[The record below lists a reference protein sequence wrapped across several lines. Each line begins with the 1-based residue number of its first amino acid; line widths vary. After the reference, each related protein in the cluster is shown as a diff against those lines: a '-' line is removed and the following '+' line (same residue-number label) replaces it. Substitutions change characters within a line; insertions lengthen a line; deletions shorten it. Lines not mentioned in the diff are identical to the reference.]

1 MSDFNIS
8 TIRRNFKD
16 DFLAAFSVALVALP
30 LGLGVAIACRVPP
43 MAGVIAAIIGG
54 LFTTLFK
61 GGHVS
66 INGPAAGLIVV
77 ILGGMESMQ
86 DDTLASGFQ
95 YVMAATVIA
104 GGLQMILGL
113 LKMGKFADMVPSSV
127 IQGMLAAI
135 GVIILSKQLPLA
147 FGVKPA
153 GLSIVQELQNIPQYF
168 IDQNPFVGLITVI
181 SLLVLILHPKIK
193 SKLVHIIPAPIWV
206 LIFSI
211 PFVFIFNFFDTH
223 SLTILERSYEVS
235 KNYLVQVPSNVT
247 ESFMFPNFAKINQLN
262 FWILVVTL
270 TIIASIQ
277 TLTIAKAVDNLDE
290 QKRKTNLNKDLFA
303 VGLGTAVSGA
313 IGGLPLITVIV
324 RSSVNVQNGAKTRWS
339 NFYHGLI
346 LLVLVLFFAGFI
358 QVIPLA
364 ALASLLI
371 FTGYKLASPKAFK
384 DTYRKGWEQLV
395 IMLVTLIMTLEQG
408 LLIGIIIGTI
418 TTFFI
423 HVFQSRI
430 PFREFIRLAL
440 KPEIEATQFEH
451 TKEYYIRTKGILN
464 FLNILRL
471 KTVLRKV
478 PSGQHLILDISRSNI
493 VDYTILEY
501 LHNDAEKYDIVADGF
516 DLVGLDVHETSSK
529 HPNSL
534 HVLRRDKR
542 TRRTKRQQALEA
554 IALQLTGR
562 FLPETSWDIA
572 NYQQFEFF
580 KTRPIE
586 YKINTTKGHYHNGD
600 ILWESCDL
608 IFDEGALFASQEY
621 HTSIIYIQLPKSIP
635 NFVLEEE
642 GWLDKLGIKLS
653 LKGDIDF
660 QEFPHFSEHF
670 LLHGEDE
677 AAIRAFFTPTLI
689 QYLDN
694 QQIYHIESS
703 GDAMVIFK
711 DMRFAS
717 PTEIEA
723 MHLFTKELVQMI
735 LAWCAESTSL
745 HYDNLDRSI

>member
-1 MSDFNIS
+1 MSDFSIN
-8 TIRRNFKD
+8 TITKNFKD

-30 LGLGVAIACRVPP
+30 LGLGVAIACGVPP
-43 MAGVIAAIIGG
+43 MAGIIAAITGG
-54 LFTTLFK
+54 LVTTLFK

-77 ILGGMESMQ
+77 ILAGMESMQ

-104 GGLQMILGL
+104 GGFQMILGL
-113 LKMGKFADMVPSSV
+113 LKMGKFADMIPSSV

-135 GVIILSKQLPLA
+135 GVIIVGKQLPLA
-147 FGVKPA
+147 FGVKPE
-153 GLSIVQELQNIPQYF
+153 GLPILQELQNLPEYF
-168 IDQNPFVGLITVI
+168 INQNPFVGLITLI
-181 SLLVLILHPKIK
+181 CLLVLLLHPKIK

-206 LIFSI
+206 LMFSI

-223 SLTILERSYEVS
+223 PLTLFEKSYIVS
-235 KNYLVQVPSNVT
+235 KEYLVQVPSNVMA
-247 ESFMFPNFAKINQLN
+247 SLMFPNFSKIGEFD
-262 FWILVVTL
+262 FWFLVLTL
-270 TIIASIQ
+270 TVIASIQ
-277 TLTIAKAVDNLDE
+277 TLVIAKAVDNIDE

-303 VGLGTAVSGA
+303 VGLGSTISGA

-384 DTYRKGWEQLV
+384 DTYRKGWEQLA
-395 IMLVTLIMTLEQG
+395 IMIVTLIITLKQD
-408 LLIGIIIGTI
+408 LLIGIVAGTI
-418 TTFFI
+418 TTFII
-423 HVFQSRI
+423 HVFQSKI
-430 PFREFIRLAL
+430 PFKEFIRLAF
-440 KPEIEATQFEH
+440 KPYIITTEFAH
-451 TKEYYIRTKGILN
+451 TKEYYVRTKGILS
-464 FLNILRL
+464 FLSILRL
-471 KTVLRKV
+471 KTALRKV
-478 PSGQHLILDISRSNI
+478 PNDQHLILDVSRSNI
-493 VDYTILEY
+493 VDYTVLEY
-501 LHNDAEKYDIVADGF
+501 LHNDAEKYDVVANRF
-516 DLVGLDVHETSSK
+516 DLVGLDVHETSSR

-534 HVLRRDKR
+534 HVLRRNKR
-542 TRRTKRQQALEA
+542 TRRTKRQDALDK
-554 IALQLTGR
+554 LSHNFNGR
-562 FLPETSWDIA
+562 FLPETSWDVA
-572 NYQQFEFF
+572 KYKQFEFF

-600 ILWESCDL
+600 VLWESCDL

-621 HTSIIYIQLPKSIP
+621 HTSIIHLLLPNTIP
-635 NFVLEEE
+635 TFVLEEE

-660 QEFPHFSEHF
+660 QEFPHFSDNF

-677 AAIRAFFTPTLI
+677 SAIRAFFTPALI

-694 QQIYHIESS
+694 QQIYHIEST

-717 PTEIEA
+717 PKEIEA
-723 MHLFTKELVQMI
+723 MHLFAKELLLEI
-735 LAWCAESTSL
+735 LEDESGTDKPPS
-745 HYDNLDRSI
+745 